1 MSDTTAKELGHIPRL
16 IGSKNFVQWKT
27 LLQRYFER
35 EDVWLVVTG
44 QQKKPAEMLPMDPD
58 EEDRISEEALTVYQR
73 KLKRWTSWKTKDSKA
88 IFAIQVT
95 VHSDYVRSL
104 ATFTSAKE
112 MWNEILSQFE
122 AEGPIQQSIYF
133 SIWTN
138 LIYDPSS
145 NIEIFLRKYSAA
157 WTDCI
162 QSGLKLPDEIAV
174 YQLLA
179 KLDQHFDAWVTA
191 KRQLLR
197 NNENIKLHD
206 LINQLIDENKRNNLQ
221 SNAQINLIKRQGKFG
236 QSSTSTRHPVC
247 ECCKRHHPG
256 GPDQCFDLHP
266 ELC

>member
-1 MSDTTAKELGHIPRL
+1 M
-16 IGSKNFVQWKT
+16 
-27 LLQRYFER
+27 
-35 EDVWLVVTG
+35 
-44 QQKKPAEMLPMDPD
+44 
-58 EEDRISEEALTVYQR
+58 
-73 KLKRWTSWKTKDSKA
+73 
-88 IFAIQVT
+88 FAIQVT
-95 VHSDYVRSL
+95 VYSDYVRSL

-133 SIWTN
+133 LIWTN

-179 KLDQHFDAWVTA
+179 KLDQYFDAWVTA

-197 NNENIKLHD
+197 NNENIKLHN
-206 LINQLIDENKRNNLQ
+206 LINQLIDENKRNNRQALALRQ
-221 SNAQINLIKRQGKFG
+221 RQGALHIEI
-236 QSSTSTRHPVC
+236 STAPVLP
-247 ECCKRHHPG
+247 RHHGNARTSRNATAWPIA
-256 GPDQCFDLHP
+256 PSI
-266 ELC
+266 